1 MAITAAGY
9 GALPS
14 RKGRQR
20 RRRDY
25 IAYLY
30 LAPALAFVGVFL
42 IYPLV
47 EAGIISLYQWDGI
60 SVAKWVGLQNYLTAA
75 ETPEIV
81 QSFYHVGILIVFFAI
96 IPLGLALIL
105 AAVVQRGARLRG
117 LGFFQSLIFLP
128 QVIASVVIGVIW
140 VSIYAPTGTLN
151 TVLSAIG
158 LSTQNAWLGDFTT
171 ALPAVGIIGT
181 WVEIGLCLVLM
192 VTGISQ
198 IPSELYDAV
207 RVDGAGAV
215 REFFAITLPGLRGPI
230 AAALTLTVLFALRTF
245 DIVFVTTGG
254 GPGTSTAVPAFLVYD
269 LAFRESEVGLGS
281 SVGIILVIITLIITA
296 LIRRLEPREVDA

>member
-1 MAITAAGY
+1 MPVTASSF
-9 GALPS
+9 GALPPPV
-14 RKGRQR
+14 RRQR
-20 RRRDY
+20 RRADLV
-25 IAYLY
+25 AYLY
-30 LAPALAFVGVFL
+30 LAPAVAFVGVFL

-47 EAGIISLYQWDGI
+47 EAGVISLYQWDGI
-60 SVAKWVGLQNYLTAA
+60 SVAKWVGLSNYLTAA
-75 ETPEIV
+75 QTPEIV
-81 QSFYHVGILIVFFAI
+81 QSFYHVGVLIIFFAV

-105 AAVVQRGARLRG
+105 AAVVQRGARLHG

-140 VSIYAPTGTLN
+140 VSIYAPTGTMN
-151 TVLSAIG
+151 TVLDAVG
-158 LSTQNAWLGDFTT
+158 LGTQNAWLGDFNT
-171 ALPAVGIIGT
+171 ALPAVGLIGT

-207 RVDGAGAV
+207 RVDGAGAI

-230 AAALTLTVLFALRTF
+230 VAALTLTVLFALRTF

-254 GPGTSTAVPAFLVYD
+254 GPGTSTVVPAFLVYN

-281 SVGIILVIITLIITA
+281 AVGILLVIVTLIITGI
-296 LIRRLEPREVDA
+296 IRRLEPKEIDE

>member
-1 MAITAAGY
+1 MPVTASSI
-9 GALPS
+9 GALPPPV
-14 RKGRQR
+14 RRQR
-20 RRRDY
+20 RRADFV
-25 IAYLY
+25 AYLY
-30 LAPALAFVGVFL
+30 LAPAVAFVGVFL

-47 EAGIISLYQWDGI
+47 EAGVISLYQWDGI
-60 SVAKWVGLQNYLTAA
+60 SVAKWVGLSNYLTAA
-75 ETPEIV
+75 QTPEIV
-81 QSFYHVGILIVFFAI
+81 QSFYHVGVLIIFFAV

-105 AAVVQRGARLRG
+105 AAVVQRGARLHG

-140 VSIYAPTGTLN
+140 VSIYAPTGTMN
-151 TVLSAIG
+151 TVLDAVG
-158 LSTQNAWLGDFTT
+158 LGTQNAWLGDFNT
-171 ALPAVGIIGT
+171 ALPAVGLIGT

-207 RVDGAGAV
+207 RVDGAGAI

-230 AAALTLTVLFALRTF
+230 VAALTLTVLFALRTF

-254 GPGTSTAVPAFLVYD
+254 GPGTSTVVPAFLVYN

-281 SVGIILVIITLIITA
+281 AVGILLVIVTLIITEI
-296 LIRRLEPREVDA
+296 IRRLEPKEIDE

>member
-1 MAITAAGY
+1 M
-9 GALPS
+9 
-14 RKGRQR
+14 RRQR
-20 RRRDY
+20 RRADFV
-25 IAYLY
+25 AYLY
-30 LAPALAFVGVFL
+30 LAPAVAFVGVFL

-47 EAGIISLYQWDGI
+47 EAGVISLYQWDGI
-60 SVAKWVGLQNYLTAA
+60 SVAKWVGLSNYLTAA
-75 ETPEIV
+75 QTPEIV
-81 QSFYHVGILIVFFAI
+81 QSFYHVGVLIIFFAV

-105 AAVVQRGARLRG
+105 AAVVQRGARLHG

-140 VSIYAPTGTLN
+140 VSIYAPTGTMN
-151 TVLSAIG
+151 TVLDAVG
-158 LSTQNAWLGDFTT
+158 LGTQNAWLGDFNT
-171 ALPAVGIIGT
+171 ALPAVGLIGT

-207 RVDGAGAV
+207 RVDGAGAI

-230 AAALTLTVLFALRTF
+230 VAALTLTVLFALRTF

-254 GPGTSTAVPAFLVYD
+254 GPGTSTVVPAFLVYN

-281 SVGIILVIITLIITA
+281 AVGILLVIVTLIITGI
-296 LIRRLEPREVDA
+296 IRRLEPKEIDE